1 MEVEAWV
8 EERRRRG
15 DVEGGVMEVEAWVEE
30 RRRRGDV
37 EGGVMEAER
46 CWD

>member
-1 MEVEAWV
+1 V